1 MTFIGRTPELEILK
15 REYAR
20 PHPSLIA
27 LYGRRRVGKSTLIL
41 ESLRDTQF
49 VYHQASRL
57 TDTDN
62 LALFKRSLETTL
74 GTSPIL
80 TGLNDWSGV
89 LAYLET
95 VAQDQARSTTGKS
108 KPTRSARVKSVQAQS
123 TLSVVIDEFPYLCE
137 AQPGLPSL
145 VQAAWDRIRANNT
158 PLNLI
163 LCGSSIAFM
172 EELLSERNPL
182 RGRHNLTIDLEPMP
196 YRDVAAWVP
205 KWKPD
210 EQLRLYGLFGGM
222 PYYLAMIDPNK
233 NLETNLLEI
242 VLERG
247 APLFDEPTQLL
258 RSELS
263 APQRYAS
270 VLRAISEGCHEWGE
284 IIGRVKD
291 FKDGAQ
297 LAPYIKKLEGLRL
310 IGITR
315 SLDANDK
322 DRNRRYTLQDPFLEF
337 WFRFVLPN
345 QSALEAG
352 HAREVLQ
359 TLIVPLLDDHMGAI
373 FEGIC
378 RDFMRLHG
386 QEILGQPART
396 VGRVWAA
403 EYDLDVA
410 AELLDGSSVYGE
422 CKWWKNPVCENV
434 LERLLETSGQAK
446 YGTRTAQTQYVLF
459 SRSGFTPALKAHARK
474 DPQLHLMGPERLLKP

>member
-1 MTFIGRTPELEILK
+1 MTFIGRTHELELLN
-15 REYAR
+15 REYTR
-20 PHPSLIA
+20 PHPSLIV

-41 ESLRDTQF
+41 ESLRGTRF

-80 TGLNDWSGV
+80 AGLNDWSGV

-95 VAQDQARSTTGKS
+95 VAQDQARFTKS
-108 KPTRSARVKSVQAQS
+108 KPAQP

-182 RGRHNLTIDLEPMP
+182 RGRHNLTLDLEPMP
-196 YRDVAAWVP
+196 YRDVAKWVP

-222 PYYLAMIDPNK
+222 PYYLAMIDPSK

-258 RSELS
+258 QSELS

-310 IGITR
+310 IAVTR
-315 SLDANDK
+315 SMDANDK

-359 TLIVPLLDDHMGAI
+359 TLIAPLLDDHMGSI

-378 RDFMRLHG
+378 RDYMRLHG

-403 EYDLDVA
+403 DHDLDVA

-422 CKWWKNPVCENV
+422 CKWWKDPVGENV

-446 YGTRTAQTQYVLF
+446 YGTRNAHTQYVLF
-459 SRSGFTPALKAHARK
+459 SRSGFTPALKTCARK
-474 DPQLHLMGPERLLKP
+474 DPQLHLVGPERLLGK

>member
-1 MTFIGRTPELEILK
+1 MTFIGRTHELEILK

-20 PHPSLIA
+20 PHPSLIV

-41 ESLRDTQF
+41 ESLRDTRF

-80 TGLNDWSGV
+80 TGLNDWTGV

-95 VAQDQARSTTGKS
+95 VAQDQARSTKS
-108 KPTRSARVKSVQAQS
+108 TATRSARVKSVQAQS
-123 TLSVVIDEFPYLCE
+123 TLTVIIDEFPYLCE

-145 VQAAWDRIRANNT
+145 VQATWDRIRANNT

-182 RGRHNLTIDLEPMP
+182 RGRHNLTLDLEPMP

-205 KWKPD
+205 KWKAD

-222 PYYLAMIDPNK
+222 PYYLAMIDLNK

-258 RSELS
+258 QSELS

-310 IGITR
+310 IGVTR
-315 SLDANDK
+315 SLDASDK

-359 TLIVPLLDDHMGAI
+359 TLIAPFLDDHMGAI

-378 RDFMRLHG
+378 RDYIRLHG

-422 CKWWKNPVCENV
+422 CKWWKDPVGENV

-446 YGTRTAQTQYVLF
+446 YGTRNAQTQYVLF
-459 SRSGFTPALKAHARK
+459 SRSGFTAALKARARK
-474 DPQLHLMGPERLLKP
+474 DRQLHLIGPAILLKP